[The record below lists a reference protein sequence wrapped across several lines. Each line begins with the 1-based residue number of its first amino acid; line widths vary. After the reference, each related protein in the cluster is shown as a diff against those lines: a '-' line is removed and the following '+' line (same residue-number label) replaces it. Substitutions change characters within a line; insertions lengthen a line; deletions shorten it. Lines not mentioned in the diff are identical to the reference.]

1 MYKKILIANRGEI
14 ACRIIRSAKDLGIGT
29 VAIYS
34 DADKG
39 ALHVEIADEAFYIGD
54 SAATKSYLCSENILE
69 AVRKSNSDAVHP
81 GYGFM
86 SENADFVSI
95 LNSNGIEF
103 IGPSVDA
110 IRAMG
115 DKITSKK
122 IAAEAD
128 VSTVPGHMGII
139 DSIEEA
145 KTIALEI
152 GYPVMVKAS
161 AGGGGKGMRVVRS
174 EKDLSE
180 SFEISKRE
188 SASSFGDDRV
198 FIEKFIENPR
208 HIEIQ
213 VIGDKFGNYVHLG
226 ERECSIQRRNQKVIE
241 EAPSPFLDADVRNA
255 MGKQAIALARQV
267 KYHSAG
273 TVEFIVDSEQKFYFL
288 EMNTRLQV
296 EHPVTELI
304 TGIDI
309 VKEMIS
315 ISSGNQLSVKQDEI
329 SLNGWAIESRVY
341 AEDPLRNFLP
351 STGRLTK
358 YKSPES
364 VSSKGGV
371 VRNDS
376 GVREG
381 DRISL
386 FYDPMLSKLCTWA
399 KDRKTAIKQMSSALD
414 NYEIEGIQTNISF
427 LSALCEDS
435 DFIKGYLHTGF
446 IQEKF
451 PEGFKIIKPGKQRL
465 LNILS
470 IVASVDL
477 IAQFRYQTE
486 NISLGS
492 AINRSA
498 YYYDGSL
505 DFEIMSLDKE
515 TFSVKFHGET
525 AKKVEVNWTIGKS
538 LVKAKIDGKSIVLKV
553 ARINSIYQARFRGS
567 ELKCLII
574 RKELTPLFNLMP
586 KKQKDINF
594 KVLNCP
600 MPGLL
605 VSLNVSIGEKVEEGQ
620 ALCIVEAMKMENVL
634 YAEQPGVIKKINFV
648 EGDILSLDDKIIEFE

>member
-14 ACRIIRSAKDLGIGT
+14 ACRIIRSAKELGIGT

-34 DADKG
+34 DVDKG
-39 ALHVEIADEAFYIGD
+39 ALHVEIADEAFYVGD
-54 SAATKSYLCSENILE
+54 SAATKSYLCSDNILE

-86 SENADFVSI
+86 SENADFVSV
-95 LNSNGIEF
+95 LNSHGIEF
-103 IGPSVDA
+103 IGPPEDA

-122 IAAEAD
+122 IAAKAD

-139 DSIEEA
+139 DNIDEA
-145 KTIALEI
+145 KSIALEI
-152 GYPVMVKAS
+152 GYPIMVKAS
-161 AGGGGKGMRVVRS
+161 AGGGGKGMRIVRS

-241 EAPSPFLDADVRNA
+241 EAPSPFLDANIRNA

-267 KYHSAG
+267 NYHSAG
-273 TVEFIVDSEQKFYFL
+273 TVEFIVDAEQKFYFL

-315 ISSGNQLSVKQDEI
+315 ISSGNQLSVKQDEV

-364 VSSKGGV
+364 VNSKGAV

-435 DFIKGYLHTGF
+435 DFIMGHLHTGF

-451 PEGFKIIKPGKQRL
+451 PKGFKIIKPGKQRL
-465 LNILS
+465 LDILS

-477 IAQFRYQTE
+477 ISQFRNQTE
-486 NISLGS
+486 NISSDS
-492 AINRSA
+492 AIKRSA
-498 YYYDGSL
+498 YYYEGSL
-505 DFEIMSLDKE
+505 EFEIMSLDKG
-515 TFSVKFHGET
+515 TFSVKFDGEA
-525 AKKVEVNWTIGKS
+525 AKKVEVNWTFGKS
-538 LVKAKIDGKSIVLKV
+538 LAEAKVDGRLIVVKV
-553 ARINSIYQARFRGS
+553 ARVNSIYQVRFRGS
-567 ELKCLII
+567 ELKCVIV

-586 KKQKDINF
+586 KKQKDTDF
-594 KVLNCP
+594 KVLKCP

-605 VSLNVSIGEKVEEGQ
+605 VSLNVSVGEKVEEGQ

-634 YAEQPGVIKKINFV
+634 YAEQPGFIKKINFV

>member
-1 MYKKILIANRGEI
+1 
-14 ACRIIRSAKDLGIGT
+14 
-29 VAIYS
+29 
-34 DADKG
+34 
-39 ALHVEIADEAFYIGD
+39 
-54 SAATKSYLCSENILE
+54 
-69 AVRKSNSDAVHP
+69 
-81 GYGFM
+81 
-86 SENADFVSI
+86 
-95 LNSNGIEF
+95 
-103 IGPSVDA
+103 
-110 IRAMG
+110 
-115 DKITSKK
+115 
-122 IAAEAD
+122 
-128 VSTVPGHMGII
+128 
-139 DSIEEA
+139 
-145 KTIALEI
+145 
-152 GYPVMVKAS
+152 
-161 AGGGGKGMRVVRS
+161 
-174 EKDLSE
+174 
-180 SFEISKRE
+180 
-188 SASSFGDDRV
+188 
-198 FIEKFIENPR
+198 
-208 HIEIQ
+208 
-213 VIGDKFGNYVHLG
+213 
-226 ERECSIQRRNQKVIE
+226 
-241 EAPSPFLDADVRNA
+241 

-315 ISSGNQLSVKQDEI
+315 ISSGNQLSVKQDEV

-364 VSSKGGV
+364 ISSTGGI

-435 DFIKGYLHTGF
+435 DFIKGHLHTGF

-477 IAQFRYQTE
+477 ISQFRYQTE

-505 DFEIMSLDKE
+505 DFEIISLDKD

-538 LVKAKIDGKSIVLKV
+538 LVEAKIDGKSIVLKV

-567 ELKCLII
+567 ELKCVIV
-574 RKELTPLFNLMP
+574 RKELIPLFNLMP

-634 YAEQPGVIKKINFV
+634 YAEQPGVIKTINFV

>member
-1 MYKKILIANRGEI
+1 MIKKILIANRGEI

-161 AGGGGKGMRVVRS
+161 AGGGGKGMRVVRA

-267 KYHSAG
+267 K
-273 TVEFIVDSEQKFYFL
+273 
-288 EMNTRLQV
+288 
-296 EHPVTELI
+296 
-304 TGIDI
+304 
-309 VKEMIS
+309 
-315 ISSGNQLSVKQDEI
+315 
-329 SLNGWAIESRVY
+329 
-341 AEDPLRNFLP
+341 
-351 STGRLTK
+351 
-358 YKSPES
+358 
-364 VSSKGGV
+364 
-371 VRNDS
+371 
-376 GVREG
+376 
-381 DRISL
+381 
-386 FYDPMLSKLCTWA
+386 
-399 KDRKTAIKQMSSALD
+399 
-414 NYEIEGIQTNISF
+414 
-427 LSALCEDS
+427 
-435 DFIKGYLHTGF
+435 
-446 IQEKF
+446 
-451 PEGFKIIKPGKQRL
+451 
-465 LNILS
+465 
-470 IVASVDL
+470 
-477 IAQFRYQTE
+477 
-486 NISLGS
+486 
-492 AINRSA
+492 
-498 YYYDGSL
+498 
-505 DFEIMSLDKE
+505 
-515 TFSVKFHGET
+515 
-525 AKKVEVNWTIGKS
+525 
-538 LVKAKIDGKSIVLKV
+538 
-553 ARINSIYQARFRGS
+553 
-567 ELKCLII
+567 
-574 RKELTPLFNLMP
+574 
-586 KKQKDINF
+586 
-594 KVLNCP
+594 
-600 MPGLL
+600 
-605 VSLNVSIGEKVEEGQ
+605 
-620 ALCIVEAMKMENVL
+620 
-634 YAEQPGVIKKINFV
+634 
-648 EGDILSLDDKIIEFE
+648 